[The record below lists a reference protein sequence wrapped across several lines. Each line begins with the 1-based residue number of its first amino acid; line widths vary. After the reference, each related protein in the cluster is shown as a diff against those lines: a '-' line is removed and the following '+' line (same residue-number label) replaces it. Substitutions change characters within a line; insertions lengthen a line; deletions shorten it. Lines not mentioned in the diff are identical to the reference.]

1 MKKALIYYF
10 LLFIA
15 VFAFTACGDLAKELE
30 QKINELNT
38 KTESLDSL
46 VNQEFEKVLT
56 LDSLINSESE
66 KVKKLDSLID
76 KSASRID
83 SISNRG
89 SKILEKFNN

>member
-1 MKKALIYYF
+1 MKKSLIFYF
-10 LLFIA
+10 LPVIT
-15 VFAFTACGDLAKELE
+15 VFALTACGDLSREVEEKL
-30 QKINELNT
+30 NELNT